1 MEGTECSLPMLIA
14 GLQKGPPELS
24 SVEASLLLPHFLSA
38 LSGVAWTR
46 LHSSAFLVAMF
57 PAGVCQVRGG
67 CGRRTAS
74 MRQEGAHGILSPSL
88 WQPCM
93 PSMPLHLLHRLYGSS
108 SARVA
113 ACPAYSCLGGLWFPT
128 SLSSRLTQGP
138 LFGFSTLPSLA
149 KWIPAFPLLSIL
161 GWLLG
166 PE

>member
-24 SVEASLLLPHFLSA
+24 SVEASLLLPHFLGA

-74 MRQEGAHGILSPSL
+74 MRQEGAHGILSPSRSAL
-88 WQPCM
+88 DDG
-93 PSMPLHLLHRLYGSS
+93 SGSLHALHAAAS
-108 SARVA
+108 SAQTLRLQLCQGCGLPCVFL
-113 ACPAYSCLGGLWFPT
+113 PGGVVV
-128 SLSSRLTQGP
+128 SN
-138 LFGFSTLPSLA
+138 LA
-149 KWIPAFPLLSIL
+149 QL
-161 GWLLG
+161 
-166 PE
+166 